1 MEFNDKGYFSQ
12 EALETSNILR
22 SKAAVGQGPLS
33 FVELWIAESECS
45 RDCVDRN
52 CAKRKAKDG

>member
-22 SKAAVGQGPLS
+22 SKKAVGQGPLS
-33 FVELWIAESECS
+33 FVELCELWIAESEMFARLC
-45 RDCVDRN
+45 
-52 CAKRKAKDG
+52 